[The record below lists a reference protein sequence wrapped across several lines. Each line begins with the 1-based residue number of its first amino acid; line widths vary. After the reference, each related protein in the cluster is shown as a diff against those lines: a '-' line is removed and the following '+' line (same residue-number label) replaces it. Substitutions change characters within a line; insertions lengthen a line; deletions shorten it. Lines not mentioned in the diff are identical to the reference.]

1 MKNKEKKKNK
11 ILKITILIVSILLLL
26 LLLSMV
32 ILKWRISG
40 TTFYRITEGECN
52 SAMVYEEET
61 SGLNEKGEC
70 INSGY
75 YIDNNRVNVNIGSI
89 NCANGIEIVKLKVD
103 KKMNVEIKV
112 KEKKSREQAKCICK
126 PSINIIFTKKVN
138 SVTVTTEDGI
148 KLRKCN

>member
-1 MKNKEKKKNK
+1 MKNKEKKKSK
-11 ILKITILIVSILLLL
+11 KLKITILIVSILLLL

-32 ILKWRISG
+32 IFKWRISG

-52 SAMVYEEET
+52 SGMVYEEET

-89 NCANGIEIVKLKVD
+89 NCANDIEIVKLKVD
-103 KKMNVEIKV
+103 KKMNVYIMV
-112 KEKKSREQAKCICK
+112 KEKVSELQENCLCS
-126 PSINIIFTKKVN
+126 PSLNVKFNEKIR
-138 SVTVTTEDGI
+138 SVTLVTEDGT
-148 KLRKCN
+148 KLEECK